1 MMVVRN
7 KRHTG
12 MLPVLERLHT
22 AKKLHLEVPRQQQ
35 SHVVPN
41 RLCESCTLFITRIQS
56 LILHFREVPL
66 RQRVSRQPHYSSED
80 ELTRGVGI
88 GCHLC
93 SKFMGV
99 LYSLEDKFLVP
110 NEIEEEYEDGIYTE
124 FEERYVTSKILKP
137 GIGYDAGSDEKVDED
152 NVYSVTIGKISKVSR
167 RLDGFTKPLAV
178 DLSDT
183 LREPAEEAQ
192 TSSFTGSEACLNA
205 VRQWHQICTTQHILC
220 KPEPSLRRPTRL
232 LDLEFDDTNDVRLI
246 EGNLNDA
253 PYATL
258 SYSWGTVEQTMLIPS
273 LYEQFRSRI
282 PLNSLSNV
290 VQDSIKVCRGLSIRY
305 LWIDALCI
313 VQGEDGDFAEEAA
326 RMIDIYGG
334 STINI
339 TAAATINTTQHF
351 LVFRDA
357 LEIMDCVLKPGI
369 DGGHRGYIRNRWLC
383 SGARES
389 NRRPGDYHVDSRA
402 WTMQERFLS
411 PRSIY
416 FGPTGMHW
424 ECRKGIAC
432 EFDVDIDAQ
441 RLHKRPAWHEDAKLN
456 LKLEHNKVSL
466 LGDCQ
471 PDMDRVIAMR
481 HVWNR
486 VLRCYTGMELTNH
499 TDKLVAL
506 SGVTSLLEK
515 STGLRASFGLWDR
528 FFMQDLLWQ
537 VDMNTAHHAKVL
549 DQAPSWSWAN
559 LGDCSIHPSN
569 AQLPSER
576 RGNTLCIQSSTA
588 TLMAPPPDFEFRRL
602 PSYNAAAGR
611 LVIRGKLVPCGLE
624 IDDRGDLHY
633 YGLHPRAETTPS
645 AIDTFATPTE
655 ELSAAELELKGVFRL
670 DSQTWPTTNNF
681 EPDTLSSVQQP
692 DVFCLLVVSELDHR
706 SEKGVAGQ
714 HIFRNSGLVL
724 TPVQG
729 VQHHYRRLG
738 VFTETYNNVD
748 VEEDHDGDS
757 RFRIPAEA
765 TYLWKNA
772 GEDQVVTI
780 V

>member
-7 KRHTG
+7 RRHTG
-12 MLPVLERLHT
+12 MLPVLERLHM
-22 AKKLHLEVPRQQQ
+22 AKNLHLEIPRSKQ

-41 RLCESCTLFITRIQS
+41 QLCESCTVFTTQVQS
-56 LILHFREVPL
+56 LILHFREVPS
-66 RQRVSRQPHYSSED
+66 RQRVSVQPHYSSED
-80 ELTRGVGI
+80 ELTRGVGS

-110 NEIEEEYEDGIYTE
+110 NDIEEEYEDGIYTE
-124 FEERYVTSKILKP
+124 FEERYVTSQILKP
-137 GIGYDAGSDEKVDED
+137 GIGFDAGSDEKVDED
-152 NVYSVTIGKISKVSR
+152 NVYSVTIGKLSKLSR
-167 RLDGFTKPLAV
+167 RLDVFTNPLAV
-178 DLSDT
+178 DFSDSP
-183 LREPAEEAQ
+183 REPAEEAQ
-192 TSSFTGSEACLNA
+192 TSSFTASEACLHT
-205 VRQWHQICTTQHILC
+205 VRQWHQICTTQHMLC

-232 LDLEFDDTNDVRLI
+232 LDLDFDDSSDVRLI

-273 LYEQFRSRI
+273 LYEQYRSRI
-282 PLNSLSNV
+282 RLDSLSNV
-290 VQDSIKVCRGLSIRY
+290 VQDSITVCRGLTIRY

-313 VQGEDGDFAEEAA
+313 VQGEDGDFTEEAA

-339 TAAATINTTQHF
+339 TAAATTNTTQHF
-351 LVFRDA
+351 LVFRNA
-357 LEIMDCVLKPGI
+357 LEVMDCALDFGI
-369 DGGHRGYIRNRWLC
+369 DGGRRGYIRNKGLC

-432 EFDVDIDAQ
+432 EFDVDVDAE
-441 RLHKRPAWHEDAKLN
+441 RLHKRPEWHQSAKLN

-466 LGDCQ
+466 LSNCRPVTDQ
-471 PDMDRVIAMR
+471 VIAMR

-486 VLRCYTGMELTNH
+486 VLTCYTAMELTNH

-515 STGLRASFGLWDR
+515 STGLRASFGLWDK
-528 FFMQDLLWQ
+528 FFVQDLLWQ

-559 LGDCSIHPSN
+559 LGDCSIHPSF
-569 AQLPSER
+569 AMLQSER
-576 RGNTLCIQSSTA
+576 RGTMTCIQSWTA

-602 PSYNAAAGR
+602 PSYDAAAGR
-611 LVIRGKLVPCGLE
+611 LLIRGKLVPCGLE
-624 IDDRGDLHY
+624 IDDRGNLHY
-633 YGLHPRAETTPS
+633 YSLHPRVETTPS
-645 AIDTFATPTE
+645 AIDTFVTPTE
-655 ELSAAELELKGVFRL
+655 ELSPAELELKGLFRYE
-670 DSQTWPTTNNF
+670 SETWPTINNF
-681 EPDTLSSVQQP
+681 EPDTLSSVQEP
-692 DVFCLLVVSELDHR
+692 DLFCLLVLSELDHR
-706 SEKGVAGQ
+706 SEEGVSGQ
-714 HIFRNSGLVL
+714 HIFRNYGLVL
-724 TPVQG
+724 TRVQG
-729 VQHHYRRLG
+729 DQHHYRRLG
-738 VFTETYNNVD
+738 VFIETYNNVD
-748 VEEDHDGDS
+748 VEENHEGDS

-765 TYLWKNA
+765 TYLWKDA